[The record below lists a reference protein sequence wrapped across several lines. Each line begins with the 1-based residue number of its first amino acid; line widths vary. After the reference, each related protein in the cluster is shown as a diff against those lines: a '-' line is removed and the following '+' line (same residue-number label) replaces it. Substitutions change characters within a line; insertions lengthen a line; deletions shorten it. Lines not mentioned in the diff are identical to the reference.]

1 MPRYRY
7 KCSQCEQISIIFHL
21 INESVEDCPI
31 CLAENTISKQLTIP
45 LYKNKNKQ
53 RSQKVGEITKKFIE
67 LNKEV
72 LEKEKIKRED
82 YDPT

>member
-1 MPRYRY
+1 
-7 KCSQCEQISIIFHL
+7 
-21 INESVEDCPI
+21 VEDCPI